1 MCVYTSYCYLKESQI
16 NYIPLATS
24 TLGSHI
30 VVSYIIQ
37 KQKEQAPTGENG
49 WWYDWGRKYRHEPIA
64 SSHSKTNEMPWRKA
78 KPSTAVGWLSQRDMK
93 TNWKSYPWLTLELPK
108 QKINKL

>member
-49 WWYDWGRKYRHEPIA
+49 
-64 SSHSKTNEMPWRKA
+64 
-78 KPSTAVGWLSQRDMK
+78 
-93 TNWKSYPWLTLELPK
+93 
-108 QKINKL
+108 